1 MIDFV
6 FPNKNEGEFI
16 NIAKKLGYGSLC
28 LVYALKD
35 FNSRK
40 KLNSDLEIKYGI
52 LVDEKNI
59 FKFKKPKQADFV
71 LVRCKENTRRVIE
84 KNKDIIVFGFEQDN
98 KKDLI
103 HQRRSG
109 LNHIICNL
117 AAKNNI
123 KIGFSFSYLL
133 NADNKQRNI
142 LLGRVVSNIKLCR
155 KYKTKIVIGSFAS
168 KPYEMRSFN
177 DLIALFSTLQ
187 LHPSEVNNL

>member
-6 FPNKNEGEFI
+6 FPNKNEEEFVEM
-16 NIAKKLGYGSLC
+16 ARKLGYNSLC
-28 LVYALKD
+28 FVYSLKD
-35 FNSRK
+35 FNSK
-40 KLNSDLEIKYGI
+40 KKKYSGFNVKYGV
-52 LVDEKNI
+52 LVDEKKI
-59 FKFKKPKQADFV
+59 PKLKSADFV
-71 LVRCKENTRRVIE
+71 LVKCSDNTRNVIE

-123 KIGFSFSYLL
+123 KIGFSFGCLL
-133 NADNKQRNI
+133 NANNQQRNI
-142 LLGRVVSNIKLCR
+142 LLGRIVSNIKLCR

-168 KPYEMRSFN
+168 NPYEMRAFN

-187 LHPSEVNNL
+187 LHPSEANNF